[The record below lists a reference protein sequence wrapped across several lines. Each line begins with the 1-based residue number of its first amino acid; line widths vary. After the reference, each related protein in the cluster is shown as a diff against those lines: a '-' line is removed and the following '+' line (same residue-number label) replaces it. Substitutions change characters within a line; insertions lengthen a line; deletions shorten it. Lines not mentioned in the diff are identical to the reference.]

1 MYAKFLLLT
10 AFLFILTV
18 PFAISISISEIMYD
32 PVQNDAYNEWIELF
46 SDVEVNLSD
55 WTLCGEVLR
64 PGYVTRNGSIYS
76 NTTSMF
82 IGYVIITDGGSG
94 TEIYDNFSVAN
105 LSAFHTG
112 SSSMCG
118 GLGNVNDVIT
128 LENGMTNVTLAYNSS
143 QGGAGNNKTLCII
156 ANQTKE
162 CTPTPGKINVGIDVS
177 NTIVNLTDVKLEVYI
192 DSAKVNTTYTNLF
205 KISIDN
211 KTCSKL
217 DNVTVEYNIT
227 PSINS
232 SFTRE
237 VGCESYSNTGSW
249 TPGVSGNYTLCGTII
264 ISTTNNTNT
273 TNDIAC
279 KTIEVTDIPPLSCSL
294 SVSLL
299 PPDVVNSTQTL
310 NYEIFV
316 NDSTCNQTSHD
327 IVVEHWIEDMFGY
340 YVKERINTT
349 QTMTCSKTINRQ
361 WTPDDISGTEGYKIF
376 AKLTSPGCNDVSQS
390 DDESSKIIVVRGTS
404 QQDSSLEI
412 TSIDAGSDS
421 EAKYGEDVNVNLYVF
436 RNSTSKYSVDIWI
449 RKNENKLSEV
459 TTFHAKS
466 KNTKYNL
473 TLPVRIKPNCD
484 STYEDGTY
492 TVFAEGLD
500 KNSTRNIT
508 IKGISS
514 VFCKT
519 VQVSSSSSGGGG
531 GSSGS
536 ATTAVASHSPMELI
550 SYPETVYIGKEFEIT
565 IKVNSSVKKPFSIY
579 SYVYKGNNPVSEG
592 GWTPNRKEVTENL
605 PIISLKNTIEKGTE
619 PGTYNLRVRLKTDKE
634 EDITKE
640 VYVVQEPVNIVNNT
654 ISITTNNETPV
665 SQKEN
670 KSSVTGL
677 LVSKKSDIK
686 KHAVLIYL
694 LSKLKLPR
702 LF

>member
-1 MYAKFLLLT
+1 MRLWFITALIILLNSVYVYGLV
-10 AFLFILTV
+10 IN
-18 PFAISISISEIMYD
+18 EIMYNPLD
-32 PVQNDAYNEWIELF
+32 SDTYHEWIELYNNDTETYNLTGWKLRTESTDHSLNIPPENGGQGTMLLQPGSYLVIVQNAATF
-46 SDVEVNLSD
+46 LNDYANYTGTVIDSSWSDLSNSAGKIVVIKNSSTVFD
-55 WTLCGEVLR
+55 NVT
-64 PGYVTRNGSIYS
+64 YVTNASEG
-76 NTTSMF
+76 NTF
-82 IGYVIITDGGSG
+82 
-94 TEIYDNFSVAN
+94 
-105 LSAFHTG
+105 
-112 SSSMCG
+112 CR
-118 GLGNVNDVIT
+118 LGN
-128 LENGMTNVTLAYNSS
+128 
-143 QGGAGNNKTLCII
+143 
-156 ANQTKE
+156 E
-162 CTPTPGKINVGIDVS
+162 CTPTPGKLNTVLNVTN
-177 NTIVNLTDVKLEVYI
+177 NTTNLTDVRLEIYI
-192 DSAKVNTTYTNLF
+192 NSAKVNITYTNLF

-211 KTCSKL
+211 KTCSQL

-227 PSINS
+227 PLISS

-237 VGCESYSNTGSW
+237 VGCENYTSTGSW
-249 TPGVSGNYTLCGTII
+249 TSGVSGNYTICGTITS
-264 ISTTNNTNT
+264 STTNNTNT

-279 KTIEVTDIPPLSCSL
+279 KIIEATDTPPLSCSL
-294 SVSLL
+294 SVNLL
-299 PPDVVNSTQTL
+299 SPDVVDSSQTL
-310 NYEIFV
+310 NYDIFV
-316 NDSTCNQTSHD
+316 NDSLCNQTSHD
-327 IVVEHWIEDMFGY
+327 MVVEYWIEDMFGY
-340 YVKERINTT
+340 YVKERVNTT
-349 QTMTCSKTINRQ
+349 QAVVCSKTINRQ

-376 AKLTSPGCNDVSQS
+376 TKLTSPGCSDASQS
-390 DDESSKIIVVRGTS
+390 DDKSEKIIVVRGTR

-412 TSIDAGSDS
+412 TSISNN

-484 STYEDGTY
+484 STYEDDTY
-492 TVFAEGLD
+492 IVFAEGLD

-514 VFCKT
+514 AFCKT
-519 VQVSSSSSGGGG
+519 VQVSSGGS

-605 PIISLKNTIEKGTE
+605 PEIRLKNTVEKDTE
-619 PGTYNLRVRLKTDKE
+619 PGTYNLRIRLKTDKE

-640 VYVVQEPVNIVNNT
+640 VYVVQEPVKTVNNN
-654 ISITTNNETPV
+654 INITSNNETLS

-677 LVSKKSDIK
+677 IVSKNSDIK
-686 KHAVLIYL
+686 KYAVIIYL
-694 LSKLKLPR
+694 LSKIKLPR

>member
-1 MYAKFLLLT
+1 
-10 AFLFILTV
+10 
-18 PFAISISISEIMYD
+18 
-32 PVQNDAYNEWIELF
+32 
-46 SDVEVNLSD
+46 
-55 WTLCGEVLR
+55 
-64 PGYVTRNGSIYS
+64 
-76 NTTSMF
+76 
-82 IGYVIITDGGSG
+82 
-94 TEIYDNFSVAN
+94 
-105 LSAFHTG
+105 
-112 SSSMCG
+112 
-118 GLGNVNDVIT
+118 
-128 LENGMTNVTLAYNSS
+128 
-143 QGGAGNNKTLCII
+143 
-156 ANQTKE
+156 
-162 CTPTPGKINVGIDVS
+162 
-177 NTIVNLTDVKLEVYI
+177 
-192 DSAKVNTTYTNLF
+192 
-205 KISIDN
+205 
-211 KTCSKL
+211 
-217 DNVTVEYNIT
+217 EYNIT
-227 PSINS
+227 PSISS

-237 VGCESYSNTGSW
+237 VGCENYISTGSW
-249 TPGVSGNYTLCGTII
+249 TPGVSGNYTICGTITS
-264 ISTTNNTNT
+264 STTNNTNT
-273 TNDIAC
+273 TNDMTC
-279 KTIEVTDIPPLSCSL
+279 KTIEVTDTPPLSCSL
-294 SVSLL
+294 SVKLL
-299 PPDVVNSTQTL
+299 SPDVVNSTQTL
-310 NYEIFV
+310 NYDIFV
-316 NDSTCNQTSHD
+316 NDTSCNQTSHD
-327 IVVEHWIEDMFGY
+327 IVVEYWIEDMFGY

-376 AKLTSPGCNDVSQS
+376 TKLTSPGCSDVSQS

-412 TSIDAGSDS
+412 TGSDS

-436 RNSTSKYSVDIWI
+436 RNSTDKYSIDIWV
-449 RKNENKLSEV
+449 RKNTTKLSEV

-492 TVFAEGLD
+492 IVFAEGLD

-514 VFCKT
+514 AFCKT
-519 VQVSSSSSGGGG
+519 VQVSSSSGGG
-531 GSSGS
+531 GSGGS
-536 ATTAVASHSPMELI
+536 ATTATVSHSPMELI

-605 PIISLKNTIEKGTE
+605 PLISLKNTVEKGTE

-640 VYVVQEPVNIVNNT
+640 VYVVQEPVKIVNNT
-654 ISITTNNETPV
+654 ISINSNNETLS

-677 LVSKKSDIK
+677 LVSKSSDIK

-694 LSKLKLPR
+694 LSKIKLPR